1 MGVLGAA
8 TLYEVIVG
16 SMDICGKSI
25 PSQADSKREAGAHLV
40 CLKTSQGACDWSGV
54 RREKCEGK
62 LEKG

>member
-25 PSQADSKREAGAHLV
+25 PSQADNKCEVPEARAHLV
-40 CLKTSQGACDWSGV
+40 CLKTSQGAYDWSGV
-54 RREKCEGK
+54 RR
-62 LEKG
+62 